1 MLKRSVIHPL
11 TLTSSK
17 ICDIIEYLKPTIM
30 VIGAETHKKLKELTE
45 SVHHFLLMLHKRM
58 NISVKRYGRVFMTE
72 NFGECFYIHSAL

>member
-30 VIGAETHKKLKELTE
+30 VIGAETHKKIKGA
-45 SVHHFLLMLHKRM
+45 
-58 NISVKRYGRVFMTE
+58 YRVYSSFPS
-72 NFGECFYIHSAL
+72 CAP

>member
-30 VIGAETHKKLKELTE
+30 VIGAEIHKKLKEFTE
-45 SVHHFLLMLHKRM
+45 LVHHFLLMLHKRM
-58 NISVKRYGRVFMTE
+58 NISVKGYGRVFMTK
-72 NFGECFYIHSAL
+72 NFRESFYIHSAL

>member
-17 ICDIIEYLKPTIM
+17 ICDIREYLKPTIM
-30 VIGAETHKKLKELTE
+30 VIGAEALKKLKELTE
-45 SVHHFLLMLHKRM
+45 FVHHFLLMLHKRM
-58 NISVKRYGRVFMTE
+58 NISVKGYGRVFMTE

>member
-30 VIGAETHKKLKELTE
+30 VIGAEAYKKLKELAKL
-45 SVHHFLLMLHKRM
+45 VHHLLLMLHKRM
-58 NISVKRYGRVFMTE
+58 NISVKRYGRILMTE
-72 NFGECFYIHSAL
+72 NFGERFYIHSAL

>member
-58 NISVKRYGRVFMTE
+58 NISVKRDGRVLMTE
-72 NFGECFYIHSAL
+72 NFGECFHIHSAL

>member
-30 VIGAETHKKLKELTE
+30 VIDADNGKKLKEFTE
-45 SVHHFLLMLHKRM
+45 FVHHFFLMLHKRM
-58 NISVKRYGRVFMTE
+58 NISVKSYGRIFVSE
-72 NFGECFYIHSAL
+72 DLR

>member
-30 VIGAETHKKLKELTE
+30 VIGAEAYKKLKELTE
-45 SVHHFLLMLHKRM
+45 FVHHFLLVLHKRM

-72 NFGECFYIHSAL
+72 NFGECFHIHSAL